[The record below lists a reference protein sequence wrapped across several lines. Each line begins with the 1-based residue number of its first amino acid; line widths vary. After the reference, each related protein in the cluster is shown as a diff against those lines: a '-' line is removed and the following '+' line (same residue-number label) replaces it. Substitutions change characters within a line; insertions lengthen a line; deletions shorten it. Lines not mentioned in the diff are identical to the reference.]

1 MKGVGKKDILLS
13 KLHFLRYSTGES
25 DMILEFIF
33 CRPIIKILIY
43 HFTISYLVIGPFSE
57 ISGIFQEISRKFLRI
72 FPIPHTHPPT
82 LCTHPYPS
90 TPYPYTFRYNPPT
103 PNFNS
108 IFLHYAIYVKVCLFF
123 LTPSISNNTIIPV
136 ISR

>member
-1 MKGVGKKDILLS
+1 MKGVGKKGILLP

-57 ISGIFQEISRKFLRI
+57 ISGKFPEFPRKFPGNFSEFSP
-72 FPIPHTHPPT
+72 FPIPTPLPYVPIPTHPSPT
-82 LCTHPYPS
+82 HIYSDITPLPQLQFDFSPLCNLRQSMPFFP
-90 TPYPYTFRYNPPT
+90 NP
-103 PNFNS
+103 F
-108 IFLHYAIYVKVCLFF
+108 IYFF
-123 LTPSISNNTIIPV
+123 
-136 ISR
+136 